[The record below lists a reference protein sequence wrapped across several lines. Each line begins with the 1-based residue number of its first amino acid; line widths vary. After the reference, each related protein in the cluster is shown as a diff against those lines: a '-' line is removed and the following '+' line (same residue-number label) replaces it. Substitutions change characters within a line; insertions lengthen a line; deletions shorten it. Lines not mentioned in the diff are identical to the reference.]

1 MLARRREEEEENERY
16 IRPLQPQQSSREILR
31 HPALNKKLRSRC
43 FMILALLIVMAMT
56 VTIRSGIASSRG
68 YELVKLQSEAD
79 KIAQENERL
88 KIEIAHKKSPERI
101 RSIAEKQ
108 LGMTMPQNVYFG
120 EGAKKR

>member
-1 MLARRREEEEENERY
+1 MLARRREEEEFYTE
-16 IRPLQPQQSSREILR
+16 SREDDLSQHSRELLR
-31 HPALNKKLRSRC
+31 RPYLNKKLRSRC
-43 FMILALLIVMAMT
+43 FMLLALIILLAMT
-56 VTIRSGIASSRG
+56 VTFRSGMMATRG

-79 KIAQENERL
+79 KLAQENERL

-101 RSIAEKQ
+101 RSIAEGQ